1 MGVPGEF
8 VFQVDSNVIA
18 TPPPITRPTRPTL
31 PPTSYKPTA
40 VTTSR
45 PPQTTA
51 TTSKNG
57 LDRNCGCTRN
67 KIWLDIVAVMDNSL
81 SMGREGF
88 SQVQSNLAS
97 IVGELSLNT
106 APGYSSRIA
115 LVSFASSAINVADLN
130 TFNDTTSFNEKL
142 FAIPLA
148 NDDKV
153 NILSGLQMANTILG
167 KGVVSNR
174 RRVVILYTSA
184 YDDTGSESPVSL
196 SLNMREDNIRIIT
209 VAFSQK
215 MGSDEVNK
223 VGKLAWPTYNFTN
236 EQLNLQDRMY
246 DALCQTNCFCPPNWQ
261 QYTTDI
267 TNQYSSGY
275 GVCLYLSS
283 ITSAWIPASYGC
295 GTEAPGAYLVTET
308 TEQKHDF
315 NLGI

>member
-57 LDRNCGCTRN
+57 LDRDCGCTRS
-67 KIWLDIVAVMDNSL
+67 KIWLDIVAVIDNSL
-81 SMGREGF
+81 SMGRE
-88 SQVQSNLAS
+88 
-97 IVGELSLNT
+97 ELTLNT

-130 TFNDTTSFNEKL
+130 TFNDTGSFMKKL

-196 SLNMREDNIRIIT
+196 ALNMREDNIKIIT
-209 VAFSQK
+209 IAFSQK
-215 MGSDEVNK
+215 MGSDEVNN
-223 VGKLAWPTYNFTN
+223 VGKLAWPTFNFVN
-236 EQLNLQDRMY
+236 EQLNLPDRMY

-267 TNQYSSGY
+267 TNQYAPGY